1 MSNMM
6 DVYAK
11 IIEQDINNIPD
22 SSPYKAS
29 MIEGLKSIQLFES
42 EKLKNNRVKNVLSVR
57 LMADSYESGQIGLKP
72 LTEVLTSLE
81 NIQKNGLASISG
93 YSGKRGKIPKDIL
106 SKNELIITATRAGSF
121 VVDLAM
127 KENQLS
133 IFEEENHPANKI
145 MEDVTDFLQNKIE
158 IADFVDK
165 YNPRTFGSVKKLI
178 SNLNSEGIGFEI
190 IDDIKKQTASFPRE
204 KVKEINTEL
213 KSTYIEKREGMNIIG
228 KLTKVDLGTQ
238 KITLDTDSGAITIK
252 VNDEKIKDY
261 RLTTNDVYEI
271 TTNVR
276 ELVRKGQRTQ
286 TYSTNSIDKI
296 TKK

>member
-1 MSNMM
+1 MVMSNMM

-165 YNPRTFGSVKKLI
+165 YSPRTFGSVKKLI

-252 VNDEKIKDY
+252 VNDERIKDY
-261 RLTTNDVYEI
+261 RLTTNDNEH
-271 TTNVR
+271 
-276 ELVRKGQRTQ
+276 
-286 TYSTNSIDKI
+286 
-296 TKK
+296 

>member
-57 LMADSYESGQIGLKP
+57 LMADCYESGQIGLKP

-127 KENQLS
+127 KESQLS

-145 MEDVTDFLQNKIE
+145 MEDVTDFLQLRSL
-158 IADFVDK
+158 F
-165 YNPRTFGSVKKLI
+165 LI
-178 SNLNSEGIGFEI
+178 
-190 IDDIKKQTASFPRE
+190 
-204 KVKEINTEL
+204 
-213 KSTYIEKREGMNIIG
+213 
-228 KLTKVDLGTQ
+228 
-238 KITLDTDSGAITIK
+238 
-252 VNDEKIKDY
+252 
-261 RLTTNDVYEI
+261 
-271 TTNVR
+271 
-276 ELVRKGQRTQ
+276 
-286 TYSTNSIDKI
+286 
-296 TKK
+296 